1 MNTIREACS
10 NFLLYWWRKV
20 KRNPIKT
27 IVIVYLAG
35 WYYWFLPDSLFHDPY
50 SVVVESRDGYLLG
63 AKIAEDGQWRFP
75 QVDSVPEK
83 YKHCVL
89 TFEDQYFYQHPGIN
103 PVSIINALFDNL
115 KSGRVV
121 RGGSTI
127 TQQVVRLA
135 RKGQE
140 RSYGEKFVEMIW
152 ATRMEFRYTKDEILR
167 MYASHAPFG
176 GNVVGIEM
184 ASWRYFGVA
193 PHQLSW
199 AEAAT
204 LAVLPNAP
212 SLIYPGKNQ
221 DKLRVKRNKLLERL
235 KTNDLIDEMTYQ
247 LAISEPLPS
256 KPFPLPDFSKH
267 LVEKIASQSD
277 SPRFTSTIDYTLQ
290 QRLSQITANFHS
302 IYSQNEVHNMAILVV
317 EVDTRNVIGY
327 IGNTPTGNE
336 HGKDVDIIPA
346 PRSTGSVLKPLLFAE
361 MLNEGMLL
369 PDMLIP
375 DIPTQISGFTP
386 QNFNSTY
393 DGAVPARNA
402 LSRSLNIPAV
412 LSLQKY
418 GVNSFY
424 EDLRF
429 YGQEHINK
437 HPGYYGLSL
446 ILGGAESSLWDM
458 CKVYAN
464 YASTL
469 NYYSRHEQRYRRK
482 EFQELSLSKDEE
494 KDFGTISL
502 QPTKVDAGSIYE
514 TFKAMQEVNR
524 TAEDEAWKFYSSS
537 RKISWKTGTSFGNR
551 DAWAIGVSPDYVVG
565 VWVGNANGEGRPQLT
580 GVGYA
585 SPVLFD
591 VFNLLPVSQPFR
603 RPETGMLLGEICTK
617 SGFLAGPNCTSELK
631 WIPKRGEETE
641 VCPYH
646 HTITVDLNVEYRI
659 NTSCASP
666 EEMKT
671 IPWFTLPPVMEF
683 YFKKRNAFY
692 KVLPP
697 FREGCSQDESG
708 IAFIYPRDQSVIY
721 LTKDF
726 YGNVQPL
733 IAKVAHRNPDK
744 TLFWYLNDTYLGE
757 TKHIHEMSIIG
768 ESGDYRLTVVDEDGR
783 ERMLQLSLV
792 NENQMNN

>member
-1 MNTIREACS
+1 MNMIREACG
-10 NFLLYWWRKV
+10 NFLLYWWKKV

-75 QVDSVPEK
+75 EVDSVPEK

-103 PVSIINALFDNL
+103 PVSIVNALFDNL
-115 KSGRVV
+115 ESGRVV

-140 RSYGEKFVEMIW
+140 RSYGEKFIEMIW

-221 DKLRVKRNKLLERL
+221 DKLRVKRNKLLSRL

-267 LVEKIASQSD
+267 LVERVASQSD
-277 SPRFTSTIDYTLQ
+277 SPRFTSTIDYALQ

-327 IGNTPTGNE
+327 IGNTPTDNE

-369 PDMLIP
+369 PDMLLP

-393 DGAVPARNA
+393 DGAVPARDA

-429 YGQEHINK
+429 YGQEFINK
-437 HPGYYGLSL
+437 HPGHYGLSL
-446 ILGGAESSLWDM
+446 ILGGAESSLWDL

-469 NYYSRHEQRYRRK
+469 NYYSQNEQRYRRG
-482 EFQELSLSKDEE
+482 EFQELSLSAEDQ

-502 QPTKVDAGSIYE
+502 QPTKVDAGSVYE

-524 TAEDEAWKFYSSS
+524 TTEDEAWKFYSSS

-585 SPVLFD
+585 SPILFD

-603 RPETGMLLGEICTK
+603 RPETGMLLSEICTK
-617 SGFLAGPNCTSELK
+617 SGFLAGPNCASELK

-646 HTITVDLNVEYRI
+646 HTITVDRNEEYRI

-666 EEMKT
+666 EEIKT

-692 KVLPP
+692 KILPP

-708 IAFIYPRDQSVIY
+708 IAFIYPRDKSIIY

-726 YGNVQPL
+726 YGNVQPML
-733 IAKVAHRNPDK
+733 AKVAHRNSDK

-757 TKHIHEMSIIG
+757 TKHIHEMPIIG

-792 NENQMNN
+792 NENQIDD